1 MLYERRYALRIMEA
15 FACGQVRRL
24 KSEESPMFLNLPNV
38 CFVVAQ
44 FLLLFLFCFLF
55 FYN

>member
-44 FLLLFLFCFLF
+44 FLFY